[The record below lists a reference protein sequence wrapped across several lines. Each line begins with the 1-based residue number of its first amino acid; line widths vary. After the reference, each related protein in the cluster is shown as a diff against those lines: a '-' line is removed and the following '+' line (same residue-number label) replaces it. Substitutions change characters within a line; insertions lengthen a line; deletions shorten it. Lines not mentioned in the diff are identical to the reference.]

1 MDPLLNPAPASLDT
15 RPELMQSSEFTT
27 FTPIDY
33 DNDVKNNMITNTTIN
48 SNSFMNMN
56 LSEIFDKVVNILPF
70 MYNNFYEINLETKL
84 KYQNKNMSESD
95 ILKET
100 LINFIFKNENI
111 IYVGILLLIITFF
124 LYIIS

>member
-15 RPELMQSSEFTT
+15 RPELMKSSEFST

-33 DNDVKNNMITNTTIN
+33 DNDETNNMITNTTIN

-56 LSEIFDKVVNILPF
+56 LSEIFDKVINILPF

-100 LINFIFKNENI
+100 IINFIFKNDNI
-111 IYVGILLLIITFF
+111 IYLGILLLIITFF

>member
-1 MDPLLNPAPASLDT
+1 MDPLINPAPASLDT
-15 RPELMQSSEFTT
+15 RPELMQSSEFST

-56 LSEIFDKVVNILPF
+56 LSEIFNKVINILPF
-70 MYNNFYEINLETKL
+70 MYNDFYEKNLETKL
-84 KYQNKNMSESD
+84 KYQNKNMTEGN

-100 LINFIFKNENI
+100 LINFIFKNGNI
-111 IYVGILLLIITFF
+111 IYIGILLLIITFF

>member
-56 LSEIFDKVVNILPF
+56 LSEIFDKVVNILPNT
-70 MYNNFYEINLETKL
+70 YNDFYEINLETKL

>member
-15 RPELMQSSEFTT
+15 RPELINISEFST

-33 DNDVKNNMITNTTIN
+33 DNDKTNNMITNTTIN

-56 LSEIFDKVVNILPF
+56 LSEIFDKVINILPF

-84 KYQNKNMSESD
+84 KYQNKK
-95 ILKET
+95 ICQK
-100 LINFIFKNENI
+100 
-111 IYVGILLLIITFF
+111 
-124 LYIIS
+124 

>member
-1 MDPLLNPAPASLDT
+1 MDPLINPAPASLDT
-15 RPELMQSSEFTT
+15 RPELMQSSEFST

-33 DNDVKNNMITNTTIN
+33 DDDIQNNMITNTTIN

-56 LSEIFDKVVNILPF
+56 LSEIFNKVINILPF
-70 MYNNFYEINLETKL
+70 MYNDFYEKNLETKL
-84 KYQNKNMSESD
+84 KYQNKNMTEGN

-100 LINFIFKNENI
+100 LINFIFKNGNI
-111 IYVGILLLIITFF
+111 IYIGILLLIITFF

>member
-1 MDPLLNPAPASLDT
+1 MDPLLNPAPTSLDT
-15 RPELMQSSEFTT
+15 RPELMQSSEFST

-70 MYNNFYEINLETKL
+70 MYNDFYEINLETKL

-95 ILKET
+95 MLKET
-100 LINFIFKNENI
+100 LFNFIFKNENI
-111 IYVGILLLIITFF
+111 LYVGILLLIITFF

>member
-1 MDPLLNPAPASLDT
+1 MDPLSKPASVSSDT
-15 RPELMQSSEFTT
+15 RPELMQSSEFAT

-84 KYQNKNMSESD
+84 KYQNKNMSKSD

-111 IYVGILLLIITFF
+111 IYLGILLLIITFF

>member
-1 MDPLLNPAPASLDT
+1 MDKFLHPALVSLDT
-15 RPELMQSSEFTT
+15 RPELMQSSEFAT

-33 DNDVKNNMITNTTIN
+33 DNDVKNNMITNTTFN

-70 MYNNFYEINLETKL
+70 MYNDFYEKNLETKL
-84 KYQNKNMSESD
+84 KYQNKNMSEGD

>member
-15 RPELMQSSEFTT
+15 RPELMQSSEFST

-33 DNDVKNNMITNTTIN
+33 DNDETNNMITNTTIN

-70 MYNNFYEINLETKL
+70 MYNDFYEINLETKL
-84 KYQNKNMSESD
+84 KYQNKNMSEGD

>member
-1 MDPLLNPAPASLDT
+1 
-15 RPELMQSSEFTT
+15 
-27 FTPIDY
+27 
-33 DNDVKNNMITNTTIN
+33 MITNTTFN

-70 MYNNFYEINLETKL
+70 MYNDFYEKNLETKL
-84 KYQNKNMSESD
+84 KYQNKNMSEGD

>member
-15 RPELMQSSEFTT
+15 RPELMQSSEFAT

-33 DNDVKNNMITNTTIN
+33 DNDKTNNMITNTTIN

-56 LSEIFDKVVNILPF
+56 LSEIFDKVINILPF

-100 LINFIFKNENI
+100 IINFIFKNDNI
-111 IYVGILLLIITFF
+111 IYLGILLLIITFF